1 MKSYILVL
9 YYLHHVFL
17 IASWGVPVFDF
28 VKYEFNTLSS
38 KHETDAEISSFKALF
53 TLLNEIEGS
62 LKSALSSVND
72 LKEDFK
78 PKASIYWQHFTSCSN
93 KAHMQP
99 TISIEK
105 GEQPAAPTPGQRKI

>member
-1 MKSYILVL
+1 M
-9 YYLHHVFL
+9 
-17 IASWGVPVFDF
+17 FDF

-78 PKASIYWQHFTSCSN
+78 PKASIYWQHFNSCSN

>member
-1 MKSYILVL
+1 M
-9 YYLHHVFL
+9 
-17 IASWGVPVFDF
+17 PVFDF

-53 TLLNEIEGS
+53 TLLNKIEGS
-62 LKSALSSVND
+62 LKSALSSVDD

-78 PKASIYWQHFTSCSN
+78 PKASIYWQHFNPCSN

-105 GEQPAAPTPGQRKI
+105 GNQPVAPTPGQ